1 MVVCFILQNYWN
13 TSDAHLCRMKQ
24 IINTSNAPAA
34 IGPYSQAV
42 QCGNT
47 LYVSGQIA
55 LDPKTGQ
62 LRDESIEEETRQ
74 VMNNLKAILNA
85 AGSDFSK
92 VLKCSIFMSSMDHYA
107 TVNQIY
113 SEYFVEEP
121 PAREAVA
128 VLTLPKEVN
137 VEISAIALV

>member
-1 MVVCFILQNYWN
+1 
-13 TSDAHLCRMKQ
+13 MKQ

-42 QCGNT
+42 QCGDT

-55 LDPKTGQ
+55 LDPKTGELVTQ
-62 LRDESIEEETRQ
+62 SIEDETRQ
-74 VMNNLKAILNA
+74 VMVNLQAILHA
-85 AGSDFSK
+85 AGSDLGK
-92 VLKCSIFMSSMDHYA
+92 VLKCSIFMSSMDHYS

-128 VLTLPKEVN
+128 VVALPKEVN
-137 VEISAIALV
+137 VEISAIAMV